1 MCAVPTCTDVVKNGT
16 ETDVDCGGSCATKCA
31 VTKVC
36 NVDADCAS
44 NTCFNKVCVNTPTFT
59 AVTPNRGPTTG
70 GTAVTL
76 NGTNFFPVGMAA
88 TSVTF
93 GGTAGGVPNITAATT
108 ATTTTPARLN
118 QIGLVNVVLTLPGN
132 HVYTL
137 LNGFRYYYGQLGFNA
152 AVSSG
157 VATAYSGL
165 VAVDMDKDGDL
176 DIVAIRPAANTV
188 DILRNNGAGVYAV
201 SASVGIP
208 AGGFRI
214 AAADF
219 NNDTNMDVAVSAT
232 NAVSLIRGNGAG
244 GVLSTT
250 NIAVAGTLRGIAA
263 VNIDGLNGTDILVA
277 SASANSVARLLNNGA
292 GGFTVTNNFVPALPG
307 AFEMASADFNG
318 DARPDFIVTSATSG
332 ATISACR
339 NNAGTSYV
347 CNNITSPQV
356 NSSVATGDVNSDG
369 KMDFVLASPASNV
382 VMAYTGDGA
391 FNFTQNAT
399 NALANT
405 WNNFKLADIDKDG
418 FTDIVFASSANQ
430 VGICRGDNTGKFLAA
445 TGVRTLTATPSQ
457 VVVGLLNAD
466 AKEDFAVSTTANG
479 LHVAISNAQ

>member
-1 MCAVPTCTDVVKNGT
+1 
-16 ETDVDCGGSCATKCA
+16 
-31 VTKVC
+31 
-36 NVDADCAS
+36 
-44 NTCFNKVCVNTPTFT
+44 
-59 AVTPNRGPTTG
+59 
-70 GTAVTL
+70 
-76 NGTNFFPVGMAA
+76 
-88 TSVTF
+88 
-93 GGTAGGVPNITAATT
+93 
-108 ATTTTPARLN
+108 
-118 QIGLVNVVLTLPGN
+118 
-132 HVYTL
+132 
-137 LNGFRYYYGQLGFNA
+137 
-152 AVSSG
+152 
-157 VATAYSGL
+157 
-165 VAVDMDKDGDL
+165 
-176 DIVAIRPAANTV
+176 
-188 DILRNNGAGVYAV
+188 
-201 SASVGIP
+201 
-208 AGGFRI
+208 
-214 AAADF
+214 
-219 NNDTNMDVAVSAT
+219 MDVAVSAT

-307 AFEMASADFNG
+307 ALEMASADFNG

-347 CNNITSPQV
+347 CNGITSPQV